1 MTENEAAELYIRLTD
16 AIGYRPGKQL
26 LSPEEWGRML
36 AADRKVSVTQL
47 IQQAVNEVTRP
58 ENLSD
63 SQWEYVKAGVRLLVT
78 SVNQMLSNIR
88 EDQSPTPGYA
98 LARYRAAM
106 DGEHE
111 VDPIERLRFYCS
123 LAMGAQDWLDS
134 EPFFDDLASCQG
146 EGNQMQG
153 AEIAQMRAA
162 LNEAVRVLESA
173 RLLCNWPS
181 MNEAIDAAARAG
193 RAALA
198 QEQGG
203 SDDNRD

>member
-1 MTENEAAELYIRLTD
+1 MSGQDIVQRNTQMTENEAAELYIRLTD

-78 SVNQMLSNIR
+78 TVNQTLSNVR
-88 EDQSPTPGYA
+88 EDQSPNPGYA

-123 LAMGAQDWLDS
+123 LAMGAQDW
-134 EPFFDDLASCQG
+134 
-146 EGNQMQG
+146 
-153 AEIAQMRAA
+153 
-162 LNEAVRVLESA
+162 
-173 RLLCNWPS
+173 
-181 MNEAIDAAARAG
+181 
-193 RAALA
+193 
-198 QEQGG
+198 
-203 SDDNRD
+203 